1 MRVGPCNYELNSRN
15 GRATGPAH
23 AEARSQGA
31 MTSSRMRTSV
41 HALCQMLQ
49 LGITMLTSPAT
60 AQKYKEYNRLRDIL
74 ADKAPPPPPAPTVDE
89 RSHQHRKRKQS
100 DAVLP
105 PPQTP
110 SKRSKPAQTPRKG
123 AQHIHPDTA
132 SSGSRT
138 PAATAVTP
146 SLNRKLFTPAKPPT
160 SISPTPHKDGRV
172 LGLFDLLAG
181 TPPKS
186 QSRALQA
193 SALPPAVAATPSKRR
208 TVDVSA
214 LLTTTPT
221 ASAPRF
227 AHHAQQSDRP
237 SSSSSSS
244 ATATATANPPHSEG
258 GGGAREEPL
267 FYTSATTPLHSR
279 HGDPRF
285 TTAAT
290 AVITTPTSTRGS
302 KLKFSTPAFLR
313 RRTVTGATAAA
324 DGGLPRVDEQAE
336 DGGAH
341 GLEEW
346 KVGPLRLPRKLVPG
360 NGRGL
365 SSVVAGLRKI
375 EDEAHADE
383 EEVMREME
391 MEMGGKVKMGET
403 ARATALGK
411 REGVVEDGQPSE
423 PSKDGGDK
431 ATAKEEREVPPLL
444 SGFDDEALYDSLDD
458 EEDRRQNGQ
467 RPLRVFKKRGQ
478 KRTTRLV
485 NMRPTRAKRPAQTAA
500 AEDDEDVVHETQLNI
515 TATATSTNGE
525 IDELGLSDPD
535 IDGSDGGA
543 GSGSDDEFEA
553 GDDGKKSKQKKQNNN
568 NSNKSEAGVV
578 RRAVR
583 KVKATAHANFK
594 RLKLRNSGAKG
605 GPGYNSRW
613 RRRR

>member
-1 MRVGPCNYELNSRN
+1 MPHQTMDEQARAGYESR
-15 GRATGPAH
+15 
-23 AEARSQGA
+23 S
-31 MTSSRMRTSV
+31 
-41 HALCQMLQ
+41 LQ
-49 LGITMLTSPAT
+49 LRAELKKWENDWAGARGGKKPGRDDIKQNADI

-74 ADKAPPPPPAPTVDE
+74 AEKIPPLPPIPTVDE
-89 RSHQHRKRKQS
+89 RNHQHRKRKQS

-110 SKRSKPAQTPRKG
+110 SKRSKPAQTPCKG
-123 AQHIHPDTA
+123 AQHIRPDTTP
-132 SSGSRT
+132 SGSRT

-146 SLNRKLFTPAKPPT
+146 SLSRKLFTPAKPPT

-181 TPPKS
+181 TPSKS
-186 QSRALQA
+186 QPRAI
-193 SALPPAVAATPSKRR
+193 PPAVAATPSKRR

-221 ASAPRF
+221 ASASRF
-227 AHHAQQSDRP
+227 AHHAQHSGRP
-237 SSSSSSS
+237 SSSSS
-244 ATATATANPPHSEG
+244 ATATATATANPPHGEG
-258 GGGAREEPL
+258 GGWGREEPL
-267 FYTSATTPLHSR
+267 LYTSATTPLHSR

-285 TTAAT
+285 TTATTT
-290 AVITTPTSTRGS
+290 AITTPTSTRAS

-313 RRTVTGATAAA
+313 RRTVTGATTTA
-324 DGGLPRVDEQAE
+324 DGGLSRVDEQAE
-336 DGGAH
+336 DCGAH

-365 SSVVAGLRKI
+365 SSVVAGLRKM

-391 MEMGGKVKMGET
+391 MEAEGRQVGMGET
-403 ARATALGK
+403 ARATILEK
-411 REGVVEDGQPSE
+411 REGGVGDGQPSG
-423 PSKDGGDK
+423 PGKDGGEK
-431 ATAKEEREVPPLL
+431 VTAKGEREVPPLL
-444 SGFDDEALYDSLDD
+444 SGFDDEALYDSPDD

-467 RPLRVFKKRGQ
+467 QPPRMFKKRGQ

-500 AEDDEDVVHETQLNI
+500 TEDDEDTVHETQFNM
-515 TATATSTNGE
+515 TATATLTNDE
-525 IDELGLSDPD
+525 VDELGLSDPD
-535 IDGSDGGA
+535 IDDSDGGA
-543 GSGSDDEFEA
+543 GSSSDDE
-553 GDDGKKSKQKKQNNN
+553 KKTKQKKQSNN
-568 NSNKSEAGVV
+568 NSNKNETGVV
-578 RRAVR
+578 KRAVR

-605 GPGYNSRW
+605 GPGHNSRW